1 MKQEILNFN
10 FQFKSKEFFVSE
22 KNFFAYD
29 FIKRWPNWNNQL
41 AFIYGPEKCGKTSI
55 SEMWKK
61 NSKAIYVSGK
71 SFNRLIPDELD
82 IDYIK
87 MNNWILEDIDQIIKK
102 KEQYNTSKILN
113 LINII
118 KENSK
123 SFILITSKKAPKYLG
138 CKLDDLTSRLS
149 SSIVLEVRD
158 PDEELLRKIIH
169 KYLSDRNIIIS
180 NKHLKY
186 LSERI
191 ERSYESALK
200 IAKKIDF
207 KSLETKS
214 KISMSFLRSVYNEN

>member
-29 FIKRWPNWNNQL
+29 FIKKWPDWNNQL

-102 KEQYNTSKILN
+102 KRTI
-113 LINII
+113 
-118 KENSK
+118 
-123 SFILITSKKAPKYLG
+123 
-138 CKLDDLTSRLS
+138 
-149 SSIVLEVRD
+149 
-158 PDEELLRKIIH
+158 
-169 KYLSDRNIIIS
+169 
-180 NKHLKY
+180 
-186 LSERI
+186 
-191 ERSYESALK
+191 
-200 IAKKIDF
+200 
-207 KSLETKS
+207 
-214 KISMSFLRSVYNEN
+214 